1 VSRPIVWLT
10 GPPGSGKTTS
20 GRMAA
25 TALDLE
31 FQSAGEIFRAEAQRR
46 GQELSEFSRFAE
58 RHPEVDKALD
68 EGLIARAR
76 PGAILE
82 GRVVG
87 ALLRRRGVPV
97 YAILVTARE
106 EIRARRV
113 AGRDGTDPAAALAEM
128 RTRSASERGRY
139 LRHYHLDLQAEPV
152 DAVVDSSDLPA
163 GEVAGRLAELLKAGG
178 VSG

>member
-1 VSRPIVWLT
+1 MSRPIVWLT
-10 GPPGSGKTTS
+10 GPPGSGKTTA
-20 GRMAA
+20 GRLAA
-25 TALDLE
+25 AALHLS
-31 FQSAGEIFRAEAQRR
+31 FHSAGEIFRAEAKRL
-46 GQELSEFSRFAE
+46 GQSLPEFSRYAE

-97 YAILVTARE
+97 YAIQITARE
-106 EIRARRV
+106 DVRARRV

-139 LRHYHLDLQAEPV
+139 RKYYNIDLAVEPV
-152 DAVVDSSDLPA
+152 DAVIDSSDLPPA
-163 GEVAGRLAELLKAGG
+163 EVAGRLAELLKAGG
-178 VSG
+178 VPG